1 VLFRSII
8 VPLTYPREPLVNTIA
23 DRESVSLRELQTW
36 EQSPTNAWRL
46 HEAGV
51 RSLVVER
58 RRPGDEY
65 GIVVVSDIANKVIAR
80 NRSPDRVNVYE
91 IMSKPVLTVNA
102 DMEVK
107 YAIRLLSRFGL
118 SRGVVI
124 DNNKAV
130 GFVTLMDMVMRFYG
144 LEPAHA
150 TASDKVSKKKQ

>member
-1 VLFRSII
+1 MSTDIRKI
-8 VPLTYPREPLVNTIA
+8 VRDVMTSLPVPIEGMSTVREALE
-23 DRESVSLRELQTW
+23 RM
-36 EQSPTNAWRL
+36 